1 MFGIM
6 EALNMVSKTKKNIFE
21 KIIHFFTSAARKL
34 KNVSRVSTFENVVQ
48 GSKNEKSDHQFSS
61 NLICLFA
68 SVISFYLN
76 KVIKM
81 NLHDKNFNFYSHSLS
96 TMFIYI

>member
-1 MFGIM
+1 
-6 EALNMVSKTKKNIFE
+6 MVSKTIKIFLRRYF
-21 KIIHFFTSAARKL
+21 IFRSAARKL
-34 KNVSRVSTFENVVQ
+34 ENVSRVSTFENVVQ

-81 NLHDKNFNFYSHSLS
+81 YYMIKTFNFYSHPLS